1 MVTKKKK
8 AGTFPVSVNGK
19 QFAAALAAVAKAAQ
33 QLANVPPPMDSAE
46 RKHVVKLRVGTS
58 LVVPTIGTL
67 VEKYGL
73 QTDHV
78 SMDGS
83 SSLLAYAKSLRDL
96 LSPVEELQQTIK
108 DEILRSE
115 ANAWTGLSVS
125 YGMLQN
131 VAIAVP
137 ALAKELA
144 GVEAWF
150 RRGHTSGKPAAAAEE
165 PAATPAAAENP
176 APKA

>member
-1 MVTKKKK
+1 MIGNKKKK
-8 AGTFPVSVNGK
+8 AGTFPVSVSGK

-33 QLANVPPPMDSAE
+33 QLVSVPPPMSTEE
-46 RKHVVKLRVGTS
+46 RKHLVKLKVGTS
-58 LVVPTIGTL
+58 LVVPTIAEL
-67 VEKYGL
+67 IVKYGL

-83 SSLLAYAKSLRDL
+83 SSLLAYSKSLREL
-96 LSPVEELQQTIK
+96 LSQVEVLQQTIK

-115 ANAWTGLSVS
+115 ANAWTNLSVS
-125 YGMLQN
+125 YGMLQK

-150 RRGHTSGKPAAAAEE
+150 RSRHGGKAAPAPAPEPAPAASV
-165 PAATPAAAENP
+165 NP
-176 APKA
+176 PPQA